1 MYVYNKV
8 RVHLYFDVHHKM
20 RSYGIEVF
28 QHLESSSTRY
38 FMLVLLMFIIIC
50 GNISDI

>member
-20 RSYGIEVF
+20 RSYGVEVF
-28 QHLESSSTRY
+28 GIQFHT
-38 FMLVLLMFIIIC
+38 LLYV
-50 GNISDI
+50 SVTDVYHYL